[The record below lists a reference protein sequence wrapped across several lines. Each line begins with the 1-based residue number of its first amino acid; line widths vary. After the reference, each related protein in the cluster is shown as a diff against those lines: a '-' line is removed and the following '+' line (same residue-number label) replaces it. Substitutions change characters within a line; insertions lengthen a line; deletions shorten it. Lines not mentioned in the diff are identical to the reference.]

1 MNIEMYRIFFEI
13 QKKHWWFDTKRNI
26 VLDTI
31 LRCTNLHNND
41 AILDIGCGSGLMLNT
56 LEKVG
61 NTYGM
66 DISKEAIQFSSE
78 IFSGPVKQG
87 SLPNAIPYPKDYFSL
102 ITALDVI
109 EHIDDDLGSLKTIR
123 ELLKNDGKAVITVP
137 AYMCLWS
144 HFDELNEHKR
154 RYTHAELSLKL
165 EQAGFE
171 IEKISY
177 YNTLLF
183 PAIYVV
189 RKLNNLLGRNGSSDI
204 NMPSSIV
211 NRALKIIFGLE
222 KFILRHSNMPFG
234 VSLIAVVKNPEGS

>member
-123 ELLKNDGKAVITVP
+123 ELLKNDGKAVINQITLGGEQGNDAAIGKVIGP
-137 AYMCLWS
+137 SFYADEIPDVMSNIINTYVAQRVDDESFIQTYKRLGVAPFKEAAYK
-144 HFDELNEHKR
+144 NAKR
-154 RYTHAELSLKL
+154 KEK
-165 EQAGFE
+165 AG
-171 IEKISY
+171 
-177 YNTLLF
+177 
-183 PAIYVV
+183 
-189 RKLNNLLGRNGSSDI
+189 
-204 NMPSSIV
+204 NMVGEDAS
-211 NRALKIIFGLE
+211 
-222 KFILRHSNMPFG
+222 
-234 VSLIAVVKNPEGS
+234 

>member
-123 ELLKNDGKAVITVP
+123 ELLKNDGKAVINQITLGGEQGNDAAIGKVIGP
-137 AYMCLWS
+137 SFYADEIPDVMGNIINTYVAQRVDDESFIQTYKRLGVAPFKEAAYK
-144 HFDELNEHKR
+144 NAKR
-154 RYTHAELSLKL
+154 KEK
-165 EQAGFE
+165 AG
-171 IEKISY
+171 
-177 YNTLLF
+177 
-183 PAIYVV
+183 
-189 RKLNNLLGRNGSSDI
+189 
-204 NMPSSIV
+204 NMVGEDAS
-211 NRALKIIFGLE
+211 
-222 KFILRHSNMPFG
+222 
-234 VSLIAVVKNPEGS
+234 